1 MEYGVVTMLL
11 NYFFSKGH
19 AYSKNIYENID
30 FFNEVLDLIR

>member
-11 NYFFSKGH
+11 NLFFSKGH

-30 FFNEVLDLIR
+30 FLMKSLI